1 LETKRGKR
9 PEMEKNERER
19 ERNQALRPRE
29 ALSVVHNYCINKY
42 K

>member
-1 LETKRGKR
+1 LEKKRRKR

-19 ERNQALRPRE
+19 NQALSRRE
-29 ALSVVHNYCINKY
+29 ALSVVHNYRINKY